1 MFVEIIMQ
9 TGIYWFLAMGL
20 WLSLRVVR
28 YADLALENTL
38 VLGGMLTCWQ
48 SAHVDLGGAWKLVGS
63 LVATSAALSFVAWL
77 AWKRLRVH
85 AVIVSLSVGYMVYA
99 ITLHSFGSMLE
110 GSGLPKL
117 RADATG
123 LLVVYALVFLVSGI
137 FHIVRHSPTGRRF
150 LAAVSNPPLAAT
162 LGMCPGVWQWAGL
175 MVANLLILLSGTL
188 HACYY
193 TYVNIG
199 DAAGFLLLGIFAAIF
214 IANGLCPRVHGF
226 QNGLAGIAAVGLFQ
240 TVITSAIYSG
250 VPVNL
255 IKGVMG
261 LLLILAVSALRFR
274 RTAAPIT
281 IG

>member
-1 MFVEIIMQ
+1 
-9 TGIYWFLAMGL
+9 
-20 WLSLRVVR
+20 
-28 YADLALENTL
+28 
-38 VLGGMLTCWQ
+38 
-48 SAHVDLGGAWKLVGS
+48 
-63 LVATSAALSFVAWL
+63 
-77 AWKRLRVH
+77 
-85 AVIVSLSVGYMVYA
+85 
-99 ITLHSFGSMLE
+99 
-110 GSGLPKL
+110 
-117 RADATG
+117 
-123 LLVVYALVFLVSGI
+123 
-137 FHIVRHSPTGRRF
+137 
-150 LAAVSNPPLAAT
+150 
-162 LGMCPGVWQWAGL
+162 